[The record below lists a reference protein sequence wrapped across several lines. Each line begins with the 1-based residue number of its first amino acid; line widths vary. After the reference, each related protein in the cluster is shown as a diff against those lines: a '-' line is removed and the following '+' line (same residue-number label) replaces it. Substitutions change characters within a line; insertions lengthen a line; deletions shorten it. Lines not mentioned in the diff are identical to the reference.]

1 MNTKSFENII
11 NEAWNNKNQVNSK
24 SSRKILN
31 AINKTIELLDSGKI
45 RVAEKKDNQ
54 WHVNQWIKKAIL
66 LSFRVNKMKASK
78 GPYSTW
84 YDKID
89 GKTQGWNEKKIA
101 AAGFRYVPNGVIRK
115 GAFVAKNV
123 VLMPS
128 FLNIGAFVDEGS
140 MIDTWASVGSCAQ
153 VGKNCHISG
162 GAGIGG
168 VLEPMQAN
176 PTIIEDNCFIGARA
190 EIAEGVIVGKGS
202 VLSMGV
208 YIGASTRIVDRATG
222 EIYFGKVPEYSVVV
236 PGTMPSK
243 NNPEGPSLYCVV
255 IVKKVDEK
263 TRSKTSINDLL
274 RD

>member
-1 MNTKSFENII
+1 MTTKSFENII

-24 SSRKILN
+24 SNKKIIN
-31 AINKTIELLDSGKI
+31 AIGKTIDLLDSGKI
-45 RVAEKKDNQ
+45 RVAEKKNNQ

-128 FLNIGAFVDEGS
+128 FLNVGAYVDEGS

-176 PTIIEDNCFIGARA
+176 PTIIEDNCFVGARA

-208 YIGASTRIVDRATG
+208 YIGASTRIVDRTTG
-222 EIYFGKVPEYSVVV
+222 EIHYGKVPEYSVVV

>member
-1 MNTKSFENII
+1 MNTKSFENVI
-11 NEAWNNKNQVNSK
+11 NEVWNNKNQVNSK
-24 SSRKILN
+24 SDKKILN
-31 AINKTIELLDSGKI
+31 AIGETIELLDSGKI
-45 RVAEKKDNQ
+45 RVAEKKNNQ

-128 FLNIGAFVDEGS
+128 FLNVGAFVDEGS

-176 PTIIEDNCFIGARA
+176 PTIIEDNCFVGARA
-190 EIAEGVIVGKGS
+190 EIAEGVIVSKGS

-208 YIGASTRIVDRATG
+208 YIGASTRIVDRTTG
-222 EIYFGKVPEYSVVV
+222 EIHYGKVPEYSVVV

-243 NNPEGPSLYCVV
+243 NNPEGPALYCVV